1 MSTKCV
7 SGGISGREK
16 PAVEGEK
23 CGFPPAKIDKDSPNL
38 DFPRFAN
45 PATLHAPKCKS
56 APPGLVASA
65 CGNHGV

>member
-1 MSTKCV
+1 MCQQSVYQVVLVAERKV
-7 SGGISGREK
+7 R
-16 PAVEGEK
+16 V
-23 CGFPPAKIDKDSPNL
+23 PPAKIDKDSPNL

-45 PATLHAPKCKS
+45 PATLHAPKCES